1 MDVRQPWFVA
11 GVLAGVL
18 AAAAA
23 VLLSTPTS
31 GRDLRQ
37 AIVDHFKRAQDDA
50 RTAGREAEAEVLT
63 RYRGIRST
71 PAAPLPS

>member
-1 MDVRQPWFVA
+1 
-11 GVLAGVL
+11 
-18 AAAAA
+18 

-50 RTAGREAEAEVLT
+50 RTAGKEAEAEVLS
-63 RYRGIRST
+63 RYRGIRNT

>member
-11 GVLAGVL
+11 GFLAGLL

-31 GRDLRQ
+31 GRDLRK
-37 AIVDHFKRAQDDA
+37 AIADHFKQAQDDA
-50 RTAGREAEAEVLT
+50 RAAGREAEADVLS
-63 RYRGIRST
+63 RYRGIRGA
-71 PAAPLPS
+71 PAAQLPS